1 MDKKKIPEDKI
12 AAEEILKD
20 SELDSIAGGGG
31 QTGVG
36 SVKIF
41 NAPPVLSNPTDNIKY
56 GGQLGS
62 G

>member
-31 QTGVG
+31 TVTGDE
-36 SVKIF
+36 F
-41 NAPPVLSNPTDNIKY
+41 VLPNPTDNIKY